1 MKVIR
6 IFGKKVLSILLI
18 FSLLFSLMPIQ
29 SFAKTAYD
37 PKEDFKQLPL
47 RFWEDQQPGIGFYM
61 NASSRYILETVTS
74 PKMGSTFGEWSVM
87 DLLRGMYTG
96 YDYMN
101 DIPEDYFDKY
111 LQGIEGY
118 VIGKEGNLDRN
129 KSTEWAR
136 LMLTLSSLGYDITKV
151 GTPGT
156 YFKTYSTANTS
167 IVDAKKVEEGN
178 LIRIDEAVKIY
189 DSNRKYIEIPAGTY
203 TGDIE
208 ANTITDSNGTVYTL
222 TTNQFLT
229 IEQGYNFIEKLSQSY
244 KFSYR
249 QGINGPIWETIAMN
263 TGEYRFIEDSN
274 NSDINTFG
282 KMIGYILDKEITQS
296 DGTVGGW
303 ALSGKTPDPD
313 ITGMALQALAP
324 YYLDPSKYDAAQVQL
339 VDNKGE
345 KVQDYSYKE
354 FAEAVE
360 RGIYILSLIQ
370 NENGGFTS
378 FGTTNAE
385 SIVQVIVALTALNID
400 PLQESID
407 LPHINQSI
415 NFLTEGQEHE
425 GVFTNNM
432 IDALLTF
439 WANGSG
445 SSPEV
450 GGFKHVTAG
459 YDGGGGS
466 GTGVNAMATDQALYG
481 LIAYDRFKKGENKLY
496 DMTDMINGQ
505 YKNMKA
511 KTYEVRFVKN
521 SDSIIKTE
529 VYSPYA
535 VIEIPEGDFENLRT
549 FVGWNTAEDGSGVAY
564 NPKELLS
571 MPEQNITLYAQY
583 EADIDKIIEAITA
596 LPEVADV
603 KLSDQSAIA
612 EVRQVYDEL
621 TSEQQKAI
629 TNQSKLVNLQ
639 ATIEELQ
646 QAENDA
652 DAAKQ
657 VIEAIHNLPKE
668 TTITLESK
676 QVVEE
681 IRVAFNGLT
690 ETQQALVT
698 NYEELKEIEKKLA
711 ELQANKEDKEK
722 AEKVTDEISELTKLA
737 ELTLEHKERVEDAR
751 KSYDDLTQVQR
762 ALVTNY
768 EELEKI
774 EKKLTELQADKEDKE
789 KAEKVTDE
797 ISKLTKL
804 AELTLEHKER
814 VEDARK
820 SYDDLTQVQQALV
833 TNYEELEKIE
843 KKLAELQADKED
855 KEKAEKV
862 TDEISELTKLA
873 ELTLEHK
880 ERVEDAR
887 KSYEDLTQ
895 VQQALVTNYE
905 ELEKIEKKLT
915 DLLATEADKI
925 AAERVTKE
933 VNNLPE
939 VKDVTISN
947 RKAIEDAL
955 KSFKNLT
962 TVQQNLVTNRDK
974 LLSLEEKLQELIKNE
989 DDQTVAEKVIDVIA
1003 ALPEVTYLTLDH
1015 KSAVEKA
1022 RLAFNSLTSAQQK
1035 FVTNQDKLVS
1045 LETKLVAED
1054 VVSQIDS
1061 LPSVSQVT
1069 TKNKNDIEKA
1079 RQAYENL
1086 TSNQRKMVL
1095 NYNDLVTLE
1104 IRLAELTDE
1113 EAVAKVI
1120 DEINNLPIE
1129 SKLTL
1134 KDEKTVE
1141 KARQA
1146 YRELTANQR
1155 KMVTNY
1161 DDLVTLETKL
1171 VELADEEAVA
1181 EVMKEISNLPTES
1194 NLSVEDQEMIEQARK
1209 SYANLTAAQQELVT
1223 NYEDLTELEEKI
1235 EKTSAAAVNDRNDNS
1250 SGDGQSSDGDY
1261 QVSSD
1266 SKSPSTSGNAN
1277 SSNLNNPE
1285 TQSNQSRQDSQSQSG
1300 SLLPNTATNNFNLLL
1315 VGFAFIVMGVAF
1327 YCYSRKKSVNK

>member
-774 EKKLTELQADKEDKE
+774 EKKL
-789 KAEKVTDE
+789 
-797 ISKLTKL
+797 
-804 AELTLEHKER
+804 
-814 VEDARK
+814 
-820 SYDDLTQVQQALV
+820 
-833 TNYEELEKIE
+833 
-843 KKLAELQADKED
+843 AELQADKED

-947 RKAIEDAL
+947 RKAIEDVV
-955 KSFKNLT
+955 KSFQNLT

-989 DDQTVAEKVIDVIA
+989 DDQTVAQKVIDVIA